1 MAGRSR
7 ASTGQNATMLLLQ
20 GGVAVDRWERLRGGA
35 FGFGLY
41 KVRNAYA
48 SSSTRSGRPRGPA
61 AHGPTS
67 TSNRC
72 GSQACTATS
81 AVAIP
86 TLRWLRSRCCGWPT
100 GHVSVDS
107 SSKRMPSQRRLRMPP
122 RRHKTGWPYVD
133 PNPLGTLRQS
143 RTAWGL
149 QLTPGPVMAGGRYGG
164 RPGSDPA
171 GNPPLSRC
179 IRSPI
184 RCSVWMSRRQAASS
198 GEHPERRERLRNTKS
213 LATRPGQQARARY
226 DTKLWMR
233 DLKEARR
240 TFPSDQRKEAG
251 GPTPAGRNANA
262 DGSR

>member
-1 MAGRSR
+1 MRATGSGLARSPRPARQASSATQTRRSRPWPSTRSSARSGRSR
-7 ASTGQNATMLLLQ
+7 GPAT
-20 GGVAVDRWERLRGGA
+20 
-35 FGFGLY
+35 
-41 KVRNAYA
+41 
-48 SSSTRSGRPRGPA
+48 RGPA
-61 AHGPTS
+61 S

-86 TLRWLRSRCCGWPT
+86 TLRWLRSRCGGWPT
-100 GHVSVDS
+100 RRVSVDS

-143 RTAWGL
+143 RTAWGP

-184 RCSVWMSRRQAASS
+184 RCSVWMRRKLAASS

-213 LATRPGQQARARY
+213 LATRPVNKPALVRSE
-226 DTKLWMR
+226 T
-233 DLKEARR
+233 
-240 TFPSDQRKEAG
+240 SVG
-251 GPTPAGRNANA
+251 GVR
-262 DGSR
+262 

>member
-1 MAGRSR
+1 MPTNVSQMAGPSR
-7 ASTGQNATMLLLQ
+7 TSTGQNATMLLL
-20 GGVAVDRWERLRGGA
+20 RGGSPSTGGSDSGA
-35 FGFGLY
+35 E
-41 KVRNAYA
+41 RSA
-48 SSSTRSGRPRGPA
+48 SASTRSAARSGRPRGPA
-61 AHGPTS
+61 THGPTS

-86 TLRWLRSRCCGWPT
+86 TLRWLGSRCCGWPT
-100 GHVSVDS
+100 GRVSVDS

-184 RCSVWMSRRQAASS
+184 RCSVWMRRKLAASS

-213 LATRPGQQARARY
+213 LATRPGQQARAR
-226 DTKLWMR
+226 
-233 DLKEARR
+233 AV
-240 TFPSDQRKEAG
+240 
-251 GPTPAGRNANA
+251 
-262 DGSR
+262 